1 MADEGSDALEVRLT
15 PEDQMVL
22 KYLVKLVL
30 QGVSRD
36 EIALAFDHAF
46 TGVRDVEV
54 AALRALVQ
62 GRNALPELDRCL
74 QGGRFETLRLAVH
87 DGDLVRA
94 WRAADDAPRTHPGT

>member
-1 MADEGSDALEVRLT
+1 MADERTDTLEVRLT

-30 QGVSRD
+30 EGVSRD

-46 TGVRDVEV
+46 TGIRDAEV
-54 AALRALVQ
+54 AALRALIQ
-62 GRNALPELDRCL
+62 TRSALPELDRCL
-74 QGGRFETLRLAVH
+74 QGGRFETLRLSVH

-94 WRAADDAPRTHPGT
+94 WRGADEPRVHPGT